1 LSLKKNKIRNNSMI
15 YTIRNVMNII
25 FPLVTFKYASG
36 IISASGVGAAS
47 YASAII
53 GYFSLIAQLGINT
66 YALAEGAKLRS
77 NKEKFDEF
85 CNIMFTIN
93 VISTVFAYLVLVF
106 FLINVKD
113 LAKYRE
119 LILIYSVTIGLTTIG
134 MEWIF
139 VVEERFIYI
148 TARSIII
155 QAISLLLLV
164 IFVKQKED
172 VAVYVG
178 INVLANSG
186 SYILNYFY
194 LKRNKKIKL
203 ISIKKCAKYV
213 KPILVIWVANVASMI
228 YINADTIVIGSILG
242 SVEVGIYSA
251 ASKIVKAVCVPITS
265 ICTVSGP
272 DLASA
277 IGKKDRNETTELT
290 KTVITFASFLIFP
303 CIIGSWLFGDLAIL
317 LLSGKEFLGGFTA
330 EKILSLDIFLSP
342 LNGFFVSQIL
352 IPAQREKKATKAL
365 VLAAIGNIILDI
377 LLIPK
382 FFINGAAIATVF
394 SESIVLII
402 CLPEINKIIDLKR
415 ISSKVWN
422 AMFCSLSIVFVYEG
436 IKYFVENRII
446 QLIFTIVIGG
456 IIYCFSYWRINCKL
470 SK

>member
-25 FPLVTFKYASG
+25 FPLVTFKYASE

-93 VISTVFAYLVLVF
+93 VISTVFAYLVLAF
-106 FLINVKD
+106 FSINVKN
-113 LAKYRE
+113 LVKYRE

-164 IFVKQKED
+164 IFVKQED

-277 IGKKDRNETTELT
+277 IGKQDRNETTELT

-303 CIIGSWLFGDLAIL
+303 CIIGIWFFGDLAVL

-352 IPAQREKKATKAL
+352 IPAQKEKKATKAL

-415 ISSKVWN
+415 ISSKVWK
-422 AMFCSLSIVFVYEG
+422 AMFCSLSIVFVYDG
-436 IKYFVENRII
+436 IKKIVENRII

-456 IIYCFSYWRINCKL
+456 IIYCFSYWRINCKF